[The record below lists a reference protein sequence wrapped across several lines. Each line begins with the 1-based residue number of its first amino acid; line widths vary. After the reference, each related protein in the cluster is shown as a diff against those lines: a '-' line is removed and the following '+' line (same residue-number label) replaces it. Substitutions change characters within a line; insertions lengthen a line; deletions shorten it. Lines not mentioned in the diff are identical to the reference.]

1 MNSLQKLKKELNDQK
16 ENQERDNHSVL
27 EQFKTVSQK
36 LNSLDERIRQ
46 LEETNETAETTVTIS
61 RRLSI
66 IWTIVKFG
74 LFDKRIKN
82 LEEKVNDK
90 VITFL
95 VWKTIQLGFHSNR
108 ICEKGYG
115 SSVQTEMPA
124 STWGLD
130 GISISIIWYVHDG

>member
-95 VWKTIQLGFHSNR
+95 SGKQFN
-108 ICEKGYG
+108 
-115 SSVQTEMPA
+115 
-124 STWGLD
+124 
-130 GISISIIWYVHDG
+130 